1 MSPARA
7 LLILFLMLTADLC
20 LADGQSVSFL
30 DMTSEVPAD
39 WIASEPSSDMRLL
52 QFTVP
57 AAGEAGAAELVVY
70 YFGPGQGGSL
80 EANVARWTSQ
90 FSSDDGPVEP
100 VITPLT
106 GKVPATLVELTGS
119 YARGVGVGPV
129 GDALPNR
136 TLLAGVVETPR
147 GNLYPQLYGPADVV
161 AKHKA
166 DFVRFITGISQV
178 PSP

>member
-7 LLILFLMLTADLC
+7 LLILCLTLTAGPC

-30 DMTSEVPAD
+30 GMTSEVPAD

-52 QFTVP
+52 QFTLP
-57 AAGEAGAAELVVY
+57 AADEAGTAELVVY

-106 GKVPATLVELTGS
+106 GKMPATLMEL
-119 YARGVGVGPV
+119 
-129 GDALPNR
+129 
-136 TLLAGVVETPR
+136 
-147 GNLYPQLYGPADVV
+147 
-161 AKHKA
+161 
-166 DFVRFITGISQV
+166 
-178 PSP
+178 